1 MNFTDPDEQI
11 DMILRGNS
19 LGIEDSSSFKMD
31 FLEQPQLPIDP
42 TSPILNMSHNTIN
55 GIGSSN
61 GPTDSFL
68 TDDYLVNF
76 HSFPCIVTS
85 PKTLDEFNNNN
96 INNNPIMSD
105 NIDGPFAINMQPT
118 ILPNM
123 QYPSSQQPTSDNL
136 HSNNTLNI
144 ANLNNL
150 SGLNLANLNLNAL
163 NGLNINLNN
172 ITSENND
179 TSAAAGPATSELKSY
194 VIPDVSAVSKT
205 PSNAQILFLMK
216 NMAKL
221 AGSMGNNSNS
231 KSKTEPLPS
240 VPKIVSNDE
249 TEFESICADK
259 ALTFN
264 PKKLGFIPSKF
275 WEDKEMTFG
284 ELVTNFFRRKSNS
297 NNRFYHKLFNA
308 LKISEDDP
316 FYSEYVGVEWANP
329 KVIKVDKKKFAR
341 LLGIKSIDGS
351 LFHHQGNFPS
361 HGFVE
366 LTTQNVADYF
376 PNKKIENVD
385 FDNVRLLVH
394 QAGVFIQGCTEE
406 VINDCKWINVRK
418 GPQYYH

>member
-1 MNFTDPDEQI
+1 MNFTTDPDEQI
-11 DMILRGNS
+11 DLLLRGNS
-19 LGIEDSSSFKMD
+19 LGIEDSSSFKID
-31 FLEQPQLPIDP
+31 FLEQPQLSIDP
-42 TSPILNMSHNTIN
+42 ASPILNMSHNNIN
-55 GIGSSN
+55 GISGGSN
-61 GPTDSFL
+61 DAFL
-68 TDDYLVNF
+68 TDDYLVNLHNF
-76 HSFPCIVTS
+76 SSITHS
-85 PKTLDEFNNNN
+85 PKAIDEFNVNNN
-96 INNNPIMSD
+96 NSIVTENL
-105 NIDGPFAINMQPT
+105 DGPFSINMQPA
-118 ILPNM
+118 ILPNI
-123 QYPSSQQPTSDNL
+123 QYPSTQPPPSENL
-136 HSNNTLNI
+136 HSSNTLNI

-150 SGLNLANLNLNAL
+150 SGLNLANLNFNSL
-163 NGLNINLNN
+163 NGLNLNLNN
-172 ITSENND
+172 ITSENSD
-179 TSAAAGPATSELKSY
+179 SSSTGPVVPELKSY
-194 VIPDVSAVSKT
+194 VLPDVSSVSKAS
-205 PSNAQILFLMK
+205 PNAQILFLMK
-216 NMAKL
+216 NMAKFT
-221 AGSMGNNSNS
+221 GSVGNNSNS

-240 VPKIVSNDE
+240 VPKIVSNE
-249 TEFESICADK
+249 ESEFESICNDK
-259 ALTFN
+259 QLTFN

-366 LTTQNVADYF
+366 LTTQNIADYF
-376 PNKKIENVD
+376 PNKKIENID
-385 FDNVRLLVH
+385 FDNIRLLVH
-394 QAGVFIQGCTEE
+394 QAGVFIQGCTED